1 METPKVT
8 KTELIRHL
16 RGLGLSGMQQRRIE
30 GLLKFMTIEE
40 FETSSSLKWDSLYK
54 GTHKDSRYGLGKT
67 TCKTLAALQT
77 WISNQKFGKRV
88 EDQTKEAEA
97 KQMTSPE
104 VAAHV
109 KRVDEAVE
117 QDKLNPL
124 FTKQQVKKLYDF
136 MELEDIK
143 MVDLRYVN
151 TFFKMFPETGE
162 APKEETRS

>member
-30 GLLKFMTIEE
+30 GVLKFMTIEE

-54 GTHKDSRYGLGKT
+54 GTHKDSKYGLGKT

-88 EDQTKEAEA
+88 DEKAKEAEEKRMA
-97 KQMTSPE
+97 SPE
-104 VAAHV
+104 VQAKIA
-109 KRVDEAVE
+109 EAKE
-117 QDKLNPL
+117 AKLNPT
-124 FTKQQVKKLYDF
+124 FTRRQIKALSDF
-136 MELEDIK
+136 MEYCELES
-143 MVDLRYVN
+143 VDLRMVN
-151 TFFKMFPETGE
+151 EFFRAFNVPDLEK
-162 APKEETRS
+162 PKAEGNG

>member
-30 GLLKFMTIEE
+30 GVLRFMTIEE

-54 GTHKDSRYGLGKT
+54 GTHKGSKYGLGKT

-88 EDQTKEAEA
+88 DEQTKETEEKRMA
-97 KQMTSPE
+97 SPE
-104 VAAHV
+104 VQAKITEA
-109 KRVDEAVE
+109 KEAVE
-117 QDKLNPL
+117 NPV
-124 FTKQQVKKLYDF
+124 FTRKQIKALSDMMEF
-136 MELEDIK
+136 CELET
-143 MVDLRYVN
+143 VNLR
-151 TFFKMFPETGE
+151 TIAEFFKAFGVKNPFVGVQ
-162 APKEETRS
+162 KEEA